1 MASYGQVGMR
11 PGMMEDEVSASR
23 MMEEE
28 PVAAPERGWVV
39 DDVRIKRSK
48 NDGWIVSPSK
58 HKPSVSG
65 GTSGPGAYELND
77 YTFTSLAE
85 AVPFIESEFGASAA
99 SGAGAVAG
107 PTVPS
112 TGM

>member
-11 PGMMEDEVSASR
+11 PGMAEDEVSASR

-48 NDGWIVSPSK
+48 NDGWIVSTSK
-58 HKPSVSG
+58 HKPSVSSDN
-65 GTSGPGAYELND
+65 SGPGAYELND

>member
-11 PGMMEDEVSASR
+11 PGIAEDEVSASR

-28 PVAAPERGWVV
+28 PVAAPEPSSGWVV

-48 NDGWIVSPSK
+48 NDGWIVSTSK

-107 PTVPS
+107 PT
-112 TGM
+112 